1 MLPNASTP
9 LFRRIDWI
17 LVGLYF
23 LLIVTGWFSICGASF
38 SLETASLFE
47 SGSRPAMQL
56 VWMGLSGVLILLILL
71 SDVGW
76 FETFAPI
83 FYILMMGLLFVTI
96 FIAPDIKGSHSWLV
110 LGSMRLQ
117 PAEFAKIA
125 TSLMLASALNRYKF
139 KLNSFRAYAEVFV
152 IVLLPMMLIFLQK
165 EAGSALVYTALFLAL
180 YREGLSGIFLG
191 LAFIAVVLFVMALSL
206 ADVFWGATQA
216 DYWALSTVITVAI
229 FIALA
234 LNPKLKSRLF
244 SWGIGGYIGVYA
256 SALLVNYFFPF
267 DLSYIAII
275 ILIALIVYCLWIAVK
290 LFARHYLITALFA
303 VGCVVY
309 SLSVSF
315 VFENVLQPHQRG
327 RIAVALG
334 LKEDLKGMGYNVN
347 QAKIAIGSGGLTGK
361 GFLKGTQ
368 TKLSYVPEQDTD
380 FIFCTVGEEHG
391 FIGSTALLLIYLALI
406 LRFFYLAERQVNAFG
421 RVYGY
426 CVGSI
431 FLFHLAVNVGMVLGI
446 VPVIGIPLPF
456 FSYGGSSLWGFTIL
470 LFIFVRIDAD
480 RKRGRSKSLS

>member
-234 LNPKLKSRLF
+234 LNPKRNSRLF

-275 ILIALIVYCLWIAVK
+275 ILVALIVYCLWIAVK

>member
-1 MLPNASTP
+1 MRPNASP
-9 LFRRIDWI
+9 SLFHRIDWL
-17 LVGLYF
+17 LVGLYL
-23 LLIVTGWFSICGASF
+23 LLIVTGWFTICGASYSF
-38 SLETASLFE
+38 ETASLIE
-47 SGSRPAMQL
+47 PGSRPAMQL
-56 VWMGLSGVLILLILL
+56 IWMGLSGVLILLILL

-83 FYILMMGLLFVTI
+83 FYLLMMGLLLVTI

-110 LGSMRLQ
+110 LGPMRLQ

-125 TSLMLASALNRYKF
+125 TALMLATTLNRYKF
-139 KLNSFRAYAEVFV
+139 RLNSWRAYGEVFA
-152 IVLLPMMLIFLQK
+152 IVLLPMMLIFLQR

-191 LAFIAVVLFVMALSL
+191 LAFVAVVLFVMALSL
-206 ADVFWGATQA
+206 AETMWGPTHAA
-216 DYWALSTVITVAI
+216 YWALATVITLCI
-229 FIALA
+229 FIALL
-234 LNPKLKSRLF
+234 LNPKRRPRLLY
-244 SWGIGGYIGVYA
+244 WGVWGYVGVYA
-256 SALLVNYFFPF
+256 LALLVNHFVPF
-267 DLSYIAII
+267 DLSIVAVSM
-275 ILIALIVYCLWIAVK
+275 LALLLGDCLWMAVK
-290 LFARHYLITALFA
+290 RFARNYFLTALFGI
-303 VGCVVY
+303 GCILY

-315 VFENVLQPHQRG
+315 VFDNVLQPHQRG

-361 GFLKGTQ
+361 GFLQGTQ

-380 FIFCTVGEEHG
+380 FIFCTVGEDHG
-391 FIGSTALLLIYLALI
+391 FLGSTALLLVYLALI
-406 LRFFYLAERQVNAFG
+406 LRFFYLAERQTNAFG
-421 RVYGY
+421 RGYGY

-431 FLFHLAVNVGMVLGI
+431 FLFHLAVNVGMVLGL

-480 RKRGRSKSLS
+480 RKMDRSQHSY

>member
-234 LNPKLKSRLF
+234 LNPKRNSRHF

-267 DLSYIAII
+267 DLCYIAII
-275 ILIALIVYCLWIAVK
+275 ILVALIVYCLWIAVK

>member
-1 MLPNASTP
+1 MLRVSKA
-9 LFRRIDWI
+9 I
-17 LVGLYF
+17 LHVF
-23 LLIVTGWFSICGASF
+23 
-38 SLETASLFE
+38 
-47 SGSRPAMQL
+47 
-56 VWMGLSGVLILLILL
+56 
-71 SDVGW
+71 D
-76 FETFAPI
+76 FETGTKYFSQSTLDLEDRQTKSYVQRRLRKITANPESRHGEFAPTSNFAGGLQEYAHGDVEFVEFSHQI
-83 FYILMMGLLFVTI
+83 AQWFWEELRRADDVEQCDLLVADYIDTDAGQT
-96 FIAPDIKGSHSWLV
+96 
-110 LGSMRLQ
+110 
-117 PAEFAKIA
+117 
-125 TSLMLASALNRYKF
+125 LASA
-139 KLNSFRAYAEVFV
+139 AADDEDAQAEAFEGEGRRLFA

-191 LAFIAVVLFVMALSL
+191 LAFISVVLFVMALSL
-206 ADVFWGATQA
+206 ADTMWGATNA
-216 DYWALSTVITVAI
+216 AYWAIATVIT
-229 FIALA
+229 FCMCIAL
-234 LNPKLKSRLF
+234 LLSPKYRSRLF
-244 SWGIGGYIGVYA
+244 SWGLVGYAGVYLL
-256 SALLVNYFFPF
+256 ALLFNRFFPF
-267 DLSYIAII
+267 DISFVAIG
-275 ILIALIVYCLWIAVK
+275 ILALLIGYCLWMAVK
-290 LFARHYLITALFA
+290 RFARRYLLTALLGI
-303 VGCVVY
+303 GCVLY

-315 VFENVLQPHQRG
+315 VFDNVLQPHQRG

-361 GFLKGTQ
+361 GFLQGTQ

-391 FIGSTALLLIYLALI
+391 FLGSTALLLFYLLLI

-431 FLFHLAVNVGMVLGI
+431 FLFHLAVNVGMVLGL

-480 RKRGRSKSLS
+480 RKRERSLRPF

>member
-234 LNPKLKSRLF
+234 LNPKRNSRLF

-275 ILIALIVYCLWIAVK
+275 ILVALIVYCLWIAVK

-327 RIAVALG
+327 RIVVALG

>member
-1 MLPNASTP
+1 M
-9 LFRRIDWI
+9 
-17 LVGLYF
+17 
-23 LLIVTGWFSICGASF
+23 
-38 SLETASLFE
+38 
-47 SGSRPAMQL
+47 
-56 VWMGLSGVLILLILL
+56 
-71 SDVGW
+71 
-76 FETFAPI
+76 
-83 FYILMMGLLFVTI
+83 
-96 FIAPDIKGSHSWLV
+96 
-110 LGSMRLQ
+110 
-117 PAEFAKIA
+117 
-125 TSLMLASALNRYKF
+125 
-139 KLNSFRAYAEVFV
+139 
-152 IVLLPMMLIFLQK
+152 LLPMMLIFLQK

-191 LAFIAVVLFVMALSL
+191 LAFISVVLFVMALSL
-206 ADVFWGATQA
+206 ADTMWGATNA
-216 DYWALSTVITVAI
+216 AYWAIATVIT
-229 FIALA
+229 FCMCIAL
-234 LNPKLKSRLF
+234 LLSPKSRSRLF
-244 SWGIGGYIGVYA
+244 SWGLVGYAGVYLL
-256 SALLVNYFFPF
+256 ALLFNHFFPF
-267 DLSYIAII
+267 DISFVAIG
-275 ILIALIVYCLWIAVK
+275 ILALLIGYCLWMAVK
-290 LFARHYLITALFA
+290 RFARRYLLTALLGI
-303 VGCVVY
+303 GCVLY

-315 VFENVLQPHQRG
+315 VFDNVLQPHQRG

-361 GFLKGTQ
+361 GFLQGTQ

-391 FIGSTALLLIYLALI
+391 FLGSTALLLFYLLLI

-431 FLFHLAVNVGMVLGI
+431 FLFHLAVNVGMVLGL

-480 RKRGRSKSLS
+480 RKRERSLRPF

>member
-216 DYWALSTVITVAI
+216 DYWALSMVITVAI

-234 LNPKLKSRLF
+234 LNPKRNSRLF

-275 ILIALIVYCLWIAVK
+275 ILVALIVYCLWIAVK

>member
-1 MLPNASTP
+1 MRPNAPSS

-17 LVGLYF
+17 LVGLY
-23 LLIVTGWFSICGASF
+23 LLLVVTGWFTICGASYSF
-38 SLETASLFE
+38 ETSSLIE

-56 VWMGLSGVLILLILL
+56 IWMGLSGVLIFLILL

-83 FYILMMGLLFVTI
+83 FYLVMMGLLLVTI

-110 LGSMRLQ
+110 LGPMRLQ

-125 TSLMLASALNRYKF
+125 TALMLATTLNRYKF
-139 KLNSFRAYAEVFV
+139 RLNSWRAYGEVFA

-191 LAFIAVVLFVMALSL
+191 LAFISVVLFVMALSL
-206 ADVFWGATQA
+206 ADTMWGATNA
-216 DYWALSTVITVAI
+216 AYWAIATVIT
-229 FIALA
+229 FCMCIAL
-234 LNPKLKSRLF
+234 LLSPKYRSRLF
-244 SWGIGGYIGVYA
+244 SRGLLGYAGAYLL
-256 SALLVNYFFPF
+256 ALLLNHFFPF
-267 DLSYIAII
+267 DISFVAIG
-275 ILIALIVYCLWIAVK
+275 ILALLIGYCLWMAVK
-290 LFARHYLITALFA
+290 RFARRYLLTALLGI
-303 VGCVVY
+303 GCVLY

-315 VFENVLQPHQRG
+315 VFDNVLQPHQRG

-361 GFLKGTQ
+361 GFLQGTQ

-391 FIGSTALLLIYLALI
+391 FLGSTALLLFYLLLI

-431 FLFHLAVNVGMVLGI
+431 FLFHLAVNVGMVLGL

-480 RKRGRSKSLS
+480 RKREHSQRSF

>member
-234 LNPKLKSRLF
+234 LNPKRNSRLF

-275 ILIALIVYCLWIAVK
+275 ILVALIVYCLWIAVK

-456 FSYGGSSLWGFTIL
+456 FSYGGSSSWGFTIL

>member
-1 MLPNASTP
+1 
-9 LFRRIDWI
+9 
-17 LVGLYF
+17 
-23 LLIVTGWFSICGASF
+23 
-38 SLETASLFE
+38 
-47 SGSRPAMQL
+47 MQL
-56 VWMGLSGVLILLILL
+56 IWMGLSGVLIFLILL
-71 SDVGW
+71 CDVGW

-83 FYILMMGLLFVTI
+83 FYLVMMGLLLVTI

-110 LGSMRLQ
+110 LGPMRLQ

-125 TSLMLASALNRYKF
+125 TALMLATTLNRYKF
-139 KLNSFRAYAEVFV
+139 RLNSWRAYGEVFA

-191 LAFIAVVLFVMALSL
+191 LAFISVVLFVMALSL
-206 ADVFWGATQA
+206 ADTMWGATNA
-216 DYWALSTVITVAI
+216 AYWAIATVIT
-229 FIALA
+229 FCMCIAL
-234 LNPKLKSRLF
+234 LLSPKSRSRLF
-244 SWGIGGYIGVYA
+244 SWGLVGYAGVYLL
-256 SALLVNYFFPF
+256 ALLFNHIFPF
-267 DLSYIAII
+267 DISFVAIG
-275 ILIALIVYCLWIAVK
+275 ILALLIGYCLWMAVK
-290 LFARHYLITALFA
+290 RFARRYLLTALLGI
-303 VGCVVY
+303 GCVLY

-315 VFENVLQPHQRG
+315 VFDNVLQPHQRG

-361 GFLKGTQ
+361 GFLQGTQ

-391 FIGSTALLLIYLALI
+391 FLGSTALLLFYLLLI

-426 CVGSI
+426 CVGST
-431 FLFHLAVNVGMVLGI
+431 FLFHLAVNVGMVLGL

-480 RKRGRSKSLS
+480 RKRERSLRPF

>member
-234 LNPKLKSRLF
+234 LNPKRNSRHF

-275 ILIALIVYCLWIAVK
+275 ILVALIVYCLWIAVK

>member
-125 TSLMLASALNRYKF
+125 SSLMLASALNRYKF

-234 LNPKLKSRLF
+234 LNPKRNSRLF

-256 SALLVNYFFPF
+256 SALLVDYFFPF

-275 ILIALIVYCLWIAVK
+275 ILVALIVYCLWIAVK

>member
-125 TSLMLASALNRYKF
+125 SSLMLASALNRYKF

-206 ADVFWGATQA
+206 ADVFWEATQA

-234 LNPKLKSRLF
+234 LNPKRNSRLF

-256 SALLVNYFFPF
+256 SALLVDYFFPF

-275 ILIALIVYCLWIAVK
+275 ILVALIVYCLWIAVK

>member
-56 VWMGLSGVLILLILL
+56 LWMGLSGVLILLILL

-206 ADVFWGATQA
+206 ADVFWGATHA

-234 LNPKLKSRLF
+234 LNPKRNSRLF

-275 ILIALIVYCLWIAVK
+275 ILVALIVYCLWIAVK

>member
-234 LNPKLKSRLF
+234 LNPKRNSRLF

>member
-1 MLPNASTP
+1 
-9 LFRRIDWI
+9 
-17 LVGLYF
+17 
-23 LLIVTGWFSICGASF
+23 
-38 SLETASLFE
+38 
-47 SGSRPAMQL
+47 MQL
-56 VWMGLSGVLILLILL
+56 IWMGLSGVLIFLILL

-83 FYILMMGLLFVTI
+83 FYLVMMGLLLVTI

-110 LGSMRLQ
+110 LGPMRLQ

-125 TSLMLASALNRYKF
+125 TALMLATTLNRYKF
-139 KLNSFRAYAEVFV
+139 RFNSWRAYGEVFA

-191 LAFIAVVLFVMALSL
+191 LAFISVVLFVMALSL
-206 ADVFWGATQA
+206 ADTMWGATNA
-216 DYWALSTVITVAI
+216 AYWAIATVIT
-229 FIALA
+229 FCMCIAL
-234 LNPKLKSRLF
+234 LLSPKSRSRLF
-244 SWGIGGYIGVYA
+244 SWGLVGYVGVYLL
-256 SALLVNYFFPF
+256 ALLFNHFFPF
-267 DLSYIAII
+267 DISFVAIG
-275 ILIALIVYCLWIAVK
+275 ILALLIGYCLWMAVK
-290 LFARHYLITALFA
+290 RFARRYLLTALLGI
-303 VGCVVY
+303 GCVLY

-315 VFENVLQPHQRG
+315 VFDNVLQPHQRG

-361 GFLKGTQ
+361 GFLQGTQ

-391 FIGSTALLLIYLALI
+391 FLGSTALLLFYLLLI

-431 FLFHLAVNVGMVLGI
+431 FLFHLVVNVGMVLGL

-480 RKRGRSKSLS
+480 RKRERSLRPF